1 MKPSVLIQLPTEPS
15 YWGSSATPDDV
26 DRILDSLESLV
37 RSEFESRAEVEF
49 ERTPTPRS
57 SGVHSQDF
65 SLAADV
71 HAWIQDHWTA
81 AL

>member
-1 MKPSVLIQLPTEPS
+1 MKPSVLIQLPTDPS
-15 YWGSSATPDDV
+15 YWGSSAAADDV

-37 RSEFESRAEVEF
+37 RCEFQSRADLEF

-65 SLAADV
+65 SIAADV
-71 HAWIQDHWTA
+71 HAWIAERWTA

>member
-49 ERTPTPRS
+49 ERTSTPRS

>member
-1 MKPSVLIQLPTEPS
+1 MKPSVLIQLPTDPS

-26 DRILDSLESLV
+26 DRILDALESLV
-37 RSEFESRAEVEF
+37 RTEFESRAKVEF

-57 SGVHSQDF
+57 SGVHSRDF